1 MKEIK
6 AIIKAFEEAE
16 VKGEQT
22 ALATVVKV
30 MGSSYRRPGA
40 RMLVTENG
48 VLTGA
53 ISGGCLEGD
62 ALKKAQL
69 VMLKKQSM
77 LVTYDTTDEDDA
89 KFGVGLGC
97 NGIIHILIEPIDPA
111 QEQHPIQLLK
121 SCLED
126 RENKVLATIFDLN
139 HPRKPQVGTCW
150 LKTKNRCTHS
160 NVLPPGYDHVLKT
173 LAGRVLEE
181 KKSWITPLEQKQVF
195 LELVQAPLQFVVVGA
210 GNDAIPLT
218 QMADV
223 IGWETTLV
231 DGRENH
237 ANHIRFPHLTSIK
250 VLEPEKVVG
259 ALKLDERTAMILM
272 THNFNYEIQVL
283 KDLLPINIPY
293 VGILGPKKKLLKMLE
308 NLENSGEILSEE
320 DKDKLYGPAGLNL
333 GAEAPE
339 EIALS
344 IISEVKAVLAGEKG
358 YSLREKSGP
367 IHEEERH

>member
-6 AIIKAFEEAE
+6 AIIQAFEEAE
-16 VKGEQT
+16 KNGEQT

-30 MGSSYRRPGA
+30 VGSSYRRPGA

-77 LVTYDTTDEDDA
+77 VVTYDTTDEDDA

-97 NGIIHILIEPIDPA
+97 NGIIHILIEPIDPH
-111 QEQHPIQLLK
+111 QEHHPITLLK
-121 SCLED
+121 ACLED
-126 RENKVLATIFDLN
+126 REPKVLATFFDLN
-139 HPRKPQVGTCW
+139 QQRKPQVGTCW
-150 LKTKNRCTHS
+150 LKSSQAFINS
-160 NVLPPGYDHVLKT
+160 NALPTGFSQRLTSMAD
-173 LAGRVLEE
+173 RVFAE
-181 KKSWITPLEQKQVF
+181 KKSWIAPLEHQQVF
-195 LELVQAPLQFVVVGA
+195 LELIEAPLHFVVVGA

-218 QMADV
+218 QMANV
-223 IGWETTLV
+223 LGWEVTLI

-237 ANHIRFPHLTSIK
+237 ANTNRFPHLNTIK
-250 VLEPEKVVG
+250 VMESEKVVD
-259 ALKLDERTAMILM
+259 ALKLDKRTAMILM
-272 THNFNYEIQVL
+272 THNFNYELQVL
-283 KDLLPINIPY
+283 KDLLPISIPY
-293 VGILGPKKKLLKMLE
+293 VGILGPKKKLLKMVE
-308 NLENSGEILSEE
+308 NLEKSGKKLSEE

-358 YSLREKSGP
+358 TPLREKSGP
-367 IHEEERH
+367 IHEEERN